1 MARKLILTILVLS
14 FAMLELLAVRQEQ
27 INTVHAMTQLHRKID
42 ASNEEL
48 IAIQIQIE
56 IACSPSALST
66 NVALA
71 KSTDE
76 QQ

>member
-1 MARKLILTILVLS
+1 
-14 FAMLELLAVRQEQ
+14 MLELLAVRQEQ

-42 ASNEEL
+42 ASNEKL

-56 IACSPSALST
+56 IACSPSALNAT
-66 NVALA
+66 VALA

>member
-1 MARKLILTILVLS
+1 
-14 FAMLELLAVRQEQ
+14 MLELLAVRQEQ

-66 NVALA
+66 NVASA
-71 KSTDE
+71 KSTNE

>member
-1 MARKLILTILVLS
+1 MARKLILTILVLCL
-14 FAMLELLAVRQEQ
+14 AMLELLAVRQEQ

-56 IACSPSALST
+56 IACSPSALNT
-66 NVALA
+66 TVALA

>member
-1 MARKLILTILVLS
+1 MARKLILTILVLCL
-14 FAMLELLAVRQEQ
+14 AMLELLAVRQEQ

-42 ASNEEL
+42 ASNEKL

-56 IACSPSALST
+56 IACSPSALNAT
-66 NVALA
+66 VALA